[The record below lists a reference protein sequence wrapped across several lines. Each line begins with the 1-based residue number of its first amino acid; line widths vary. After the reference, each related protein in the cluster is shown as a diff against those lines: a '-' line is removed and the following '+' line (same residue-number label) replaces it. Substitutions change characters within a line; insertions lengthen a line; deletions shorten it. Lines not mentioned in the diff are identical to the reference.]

1 MFISFEIY
9 IFLLYNQMAN
19 LGVSKRTASIIFAM
33 MVLAGALLTSIY
45 IVLSTKLTHKT
56 EGFGNLEPMCKSEL
70 CEGASAHEVP
80 IWKGS
85 IVAEKPKAKRVADAT
100 YSAAEQTGKQ
110 TTSKSKPNKYSFVD
124 NQIDQP
130 VEEKPAAKP
139 PTERKFIGDL
149 NKTAGKRP
157 KSTFKA
163 LVKRRP
169 GEHDGLGFNTGAIN

>member
-1 MFISFEIY
+1 
-9 IFLLYNQMAN
+9 
-19 LGVSKRTASIIFAM
+19 
-33 MVLAGALLTSIY
+33 
-45 IVLSTKLTHKT
+45 
-56 EGFGNLEPMCKSEL
+56 MCKSEL

-85 IVAEKPKAKRVADAT
+85 LVPEKPKAKRVADAT

-110 TTSKSKPNKYSFVD
+110 TTTKSKPNKYSFVD

-157 KSTFKA
+157 KTTFTA

>member
-1 MFISFEIY
+1 
-9 IFLLYNQMAN
+9 MAN
-19 LGVSKRTASIIFAM
+19 LGVSKRTASIIFAI
-33 MVLAGALLTSIY
+33 MVLVGALLTSIY
-45 IVLSTKLTHKT
+45 IVLSTKLTHKI

-85 IVAEKPKAKRVADAT
+85 LVPEKPKAKRVADAT
-100 YSAAEQTGKQ
+100 YSASEQTGKQ
-110 TTSKSKPNKYSFVD
+110 TTTKSKPNKYSFVD

-157 KSTFKA
+157 KTTFTA